1 MNNETFQQARSAYV
15 AKEFDVAL
23 AKFTECLEDTS
34 VEKAPGEVGLLY
46 HQIGN
51 CLVKLK
57 DPNEAIHAY
66 SQALVDTSY
75 DASGSVS
82 YNLGM
87 VYASQGDFEDAIS
100 HFKTAT
106 EDSRYATP
114 YKAYVGLGNSLLKLG
129 KSAEAGAAFRAAALD
144 EANPDPTRALLNLGV
159 CFMALDRPMDAI
171 ASYESALQFD
181 MKPET
186 RNKIFANMG
195 QAYVADGKMEKAVR
209 AFESALADKTYVFND
224 AANVDYQRAVAAV
237 AAGNTGEVEPVKP
250 EDLSASSAHHND
262 LSGLDVQGDGVPL
275 EAQRLDS
282 SEMGTMQLSETSI
295 MREIA
300 AAEQAGSQ
308 YFQEADQDFQD
319 WGQPLKKK
327 HRHRG
332 LKVFL
337 IILILIIIVAG
348 GGAFA
353 YTQGYGMPSQQD
365 QVNALFSNPSNADVY
380 ASSVDESKKARIAD
394 TVAQSNEVTINGT
407 TNNLSTAEVYAT
419 VTTSQGGDIPYQV
432 SLVRDGLGWKV
443 SNVALSF
450 ASQS

>member
-15 AKEFDVAL
+15 SKQFDVAL

-87 VYASQGDFEDAIS
+87 VYASQGDFEDAITN
-100 HFKTAT
+100 FKAVT

-114 YKAYVGLGNSLLKLG
+114 YKAYVALGNSLLKLG
-129 KSAEAGAAFRAAALD
+129 KSAEAGAAFRSAALD
-144 EANPDPTRALLNLGV
+144 ESNPDPTKALLNLGV

-237 AAGNTGEVEPVKP
+237 AAGNTGEVEAVTP
-250 EDLSASSAHHND
+250 EEVSSASTHND
-262 LSGLDVQGDGVPL
+262 LSGLDVQGDGVPI
-275 EAQRLDS
+275 ESSRLDP

-308 YFQEADQDFQD
+308 YFQEAEQDFQD

-327 HRHRG
+327 RRHRG
-332 LKVFL
+332 LKAFL

-365 QVNALFSNPSNADVY
+365 QVNALFADPQNADVY
-380 ASSVDESKKARIAD
+380 AVSVDENKKARIAD
-394 TVAQSNEVTINGT
+394 TVTQGGQVTINGT
-407 TNNLSTAEVYAT
+407 TNNLGTAEVYAT
-419 VTTSQGGDIPYQV
+419 ATTSQGGEVPYQI

-443 SNVALSF
+443 SGVSLSF
-450 ASQS
+450 TSQS